1 MSHPLC
7 RASLVICA
15 IKDKYH
21 NVVGRCNTPP
31 LDIIVREMSEAFAR
45 TELLIGSVGLARL
58 ASSTVAVFGL
68 GGVGSYAAEALA
80 YLARAK
86 GRTDAFL
93 LLVIYNLC
101 FIAPLLVVFAASYFG
116 VSSKKITAMFQKRMG
131 AIKLSLAAVFV
142 VLAVLTLLT

>member
-1 MSHPLC
+1 LP
-7 RASLVICA
+7 
-15 IKDKYH
+15 
-21 NVVGRCNTPP
+21 T
-31 LDIIVREMSEAFAR
+31 
-45 TELLIGSVGLARL
+45 
-58 ASSTVAVFGL
+58 
-68 GGVGSYAAEALA
+68 LA

-116 VSSKKITAMFQKRMG
+116 VSSKKITAIFQKRMG